1 MSEWKKFDILL
12 MVDMFD
18 FVLSTLPASPSWPA
32 VAPFREPNVTPQVIV
47 KSEPLRTRPR
57 GGVRGGFYDL
67 IEEISG
73 ITDLSNI
80 SENVGFSLWFDEF
93 LLCPYNIV
101 LTGS

>member
-1 MSEWKKFDILL
+1 M
-12 MVDMFD
+12 
-18 FVLSTLPASPSWPA
+18 
-32 VAPFREPNVTPQVIV
+32 
-47 KSEPLRTRPR
+47 
-57 GGVRGGFYDL
+57 RGGFYDL

-101 LTGS
+101 PTGMFGFISAIFLTMKFD